1 MRMRDPIDHLAW
13 SVIDHHRWL
22 DRPFIIAARA
32 FTARSDRHF

>member
-1 MRMRDPIDHLAW
+1 VTAW
-13 SVIDHHRWL
+13 PGINHHRSL